1 MGKVRF
7 LVVVLSVFILATC
20 ATPPRESA
28 PEDPQKG
35 ELQGQVD
42 GFQKSVAEK
51 DAAILQLQGQVDSL
65 QKTVPEKD
73 ATILQLQGQIADLQN
88 QGTAKVPTI
97 AKFQDGNTEVA
108 NSQDAATRS
117 DAVPEPLQHQE
128 KVSDERITATSA
140 RAGQVQAELDAL
152 KKRAAV
158 KDSELGA
165 LNAKLAAL
173 GAANDELSA
182 NLASLGSGTQESQAD
197 FLARIAALSNEKSE
211 LQDRIGDLEKERDSL
226 AILAAAD
233 EKDLDARISRL
244 KTTFA
249 AEIAR
254 GELDIK
260 KVKDVLIVSVSDAV
274 LFDPDSPKLRPTSL
288 TILSQ
293 LAVIFKNAPEK
304 IVRVEGNTAIAV
316 SSADTLRLYP
326 TSWHLGAARA
336 ANVVQYLQEQCG
348 MDPHQLVAAS
358 LGEYRPQGDN
368 STESGKAQNR
378 RVEFVLVTQDLYE
391 IARLRSM
398 TD

>member
-1 MGKVRF
+1 
-7 LVVVLSVFILATC
+7 
-20 ATPPRESA
+20 
-28 PEDPQKG
+28 
-35 ELQGQVD
+35 VD

-51 DAAILQLQGQVDSL
+51 DATILQLQGHVDSL
-65 QKTVPEKD
+65 QKAIPERD

-88 QGTAKVPTI
+88 QGTAKGPTI
-97 AKFQDGNTEVA
+97 VQLQDGNTEVGS
-108 NSQDAATRS
+108 SQDAATRS
-117 DAVPEPLQHQE
+117 EAVLEPLQYQNMA
-128 KVSDERITATSA
+128 SDERITAASA
-140 RAGQVQAELDAL
+140 RAGQLQAELDAL
-152 KKRAAV
+152 KKSAAV
-158 KDSELGA
+158 KDLELGV
-165 LNAKLAAL
+165 LSAKLAGMGTTDDGLAV
-173 GAANDELSA
+173 
-182 NLASLGSGTQESQAD
+182 NLPSQESGIINLQAD
-197 FLARIAALSNEKSE
+197 FRAQIRSLDKEKAE
-211 LQDRIGDLEKERDSL
+211 LQDRISDLEKESDAL

-233 EKDLDARISRL
+233 EKDLDARISKL

-288 TILSQ
+288 AILSQ
-293 LAVIFKNAPEK
+293 LAAIFKNAPEK

-368 STESGKAQNR
+368 STEAGKAINR
-378 RVEFVLVTQDLYE
+378 RVEFVLVSQDLYE
-391 IARLRSM
+391 IERLGSM
-398 TD
+398 AN